1 MDNILWLDNPL
12 HRNSFP
18 KEVLGEEG
26 VLDSLVVTF
35 EGTIMGVDK
44 DAIDSYF
51 NSDESKIV
59 KFRSTFFVIGI
70 RNGPI
75 LYGPEIIPP
84 IEGWGASI
92 FSSQT
97 KVVSWKVSEWP
108 KMFISPALIESEKLS
123 LGLTTILDSSFLNE

>member
-51 NSDESKIV
+51 NSDESKMIRLGMARPPA
-59 KFRSTFFVIGI
+59 KFIIENRDTFYKY
-70 RNGPI
+70 
-75 LYGPEIIPP
+75 LSYQK
-84 IEGWGASI
+84 
-92 FSSQT
+92 FS
-97 KVVSWKVSEWP
+97 E
-108 KMFISPALIESEKLS
+108 
-123 LGLTTILDSSFLNE
+123 